1 MQSLPQIQVPFAPE
15 QASTVAPEVDALY
28 LYLVAITLF
37 FSVAITAT
45 IVFFAL
51 RYRRRDPGEVP
62 RPNAGSLKLET
73 LWTVIPLVIAMTI
86 FAWGASVYFKLYRP
100 LNEDAIEVYVVGK
113 QWMWKF
119 QHQEGQREI
128 NELHVPV
135 GSRVRLTMT
144 TEDVLHSLYVP
155 AFRIKMDVVPGRYT
169 YAWFQATK
177 PGRYE
182 LFCAEYCGTN
192 HSGMTGYVV
201 VMEPTE
207 YQAWLSG
214 GATDS
219 PAAQGQKLFQDI
231 GCATCHRE
239 DSQGRGPMLQG
250 LFGKPVMLQSGQ
262 TVTADEAYIRESI
275 LNPRAQVVQGF
286 QPIMPTYQGQV
297 SEEQILQLISYIR
310 SLGTQ
315 PSTGASGSAT
325 GREGSTTTTG
335 VSPDVQRSN
344 PIAPTGP
351 TVSAPTSP
359 GVGTPRSQ
367 PEGNT
372 QPQGQRTPPRQQQQQ

>member
-15 QASTVAPEVDALY
+15 QASTLAPEVDALY
-28 LYLVAITLF
+28 LYLVAITVF
-37 FSVAITAT
+37 FSVTITAL

-51 RYRRRDPGEVP
+51 KYRRRDPGEVP
-62 RPNAGSLKLET
+62 RPNAGSLHLEV
-73 LWTVIPLVIAMTI
+73 LWTVIPLGIALTI
-86 FAWGASVYFKLYRP
+86 FAWGASVFFKLYRP
-100 LNEDAIEVYVVGK
+100 LNEDAIEIYVVGK

-144 TEDVLHSLYVP
+144 TEDVLHSFYVP

-169 YAWFQATK
+169 YTWFEATK

-250 LFGKPVMLQSGQ
+250 LFGKPVVLQTGQ
-262 TVTADEAYIRESI
+262 TVTAE
-275 LNPRAQVVQGF
+275 
-286 QPIMPTYQGQV
+286 
-297 SEEQILQLISYIR
+297 
-310 SLGTQ
+310 
-315 PSTGASGSAT
+315 PSASAT
-325 GREGSTTTTG
+325 RLPNRLRKTGPRPCGCPSSTAWHEAQPRSRKTFWPCSPGESVAPPASHCWYSVGSMTTT
-335 VSPDVQRSN
+335 
-344 PIAPTGP
+344 
-351 TVSAPTSP
+351 
-359 GVGTPRSQ
+359 
-367 PEGNT
+367 
-372 QPQGQRTPPRQQQQQ
+372 